1 MMSAVLA
8 MAFIPA
14 AVGFAG
20 LARPATRLG
29 RPGTRSAFMQ
39 IRPRNMRDG
48 GEDAGDGALSR
59 LRKDARD
66 ISVAPFSLDDAEF
79 SREEQEAFE
88 REAAEAF
95 KAGFSFMQV
104 RPRPLRSSFAK
115 LWRLPMSMP
124 DDMGITSNWKR

>member
-14 AVGFAG
+14 AAGFAG

-29 RPGTRSAFMQ
+29 LPGTRSAFMQ

-59 LRKDARD
+59 LRKDGRD

-104 RPRPLRSSFAK
+104 RSRKAAAATAACQLCENMAPAHV
-115 LWRLPMSMP
+115 
-124 DDMGITSNWKR
+124 NA

>member
-104 RPRPLRSSFAK
+104 RSRKAAAA
-115 LWRLPMSMP
+115 
-124 DDMGITSNWKR
+124 TTAC